1 MSRRPLFEPFFASAR
16 ANSVGMASLLRELS
30 EPRIVIAGASG
41 GIGFAML
48 SALAER
54 FPRARIEALARR
66 PEQRPKLLALAEQ
79 GGGAIRLHR
88 FDLGDEAGLLELG
101 ARLSAE
107 GPIHLLLFATGI
119 LHGEGLQ
126 PEKSLAQLDAQA
138 VRKVFA
144 VNALGPLL
152 LTKAMLPALRGTHPV
167 VVAAL
172 SARVGSIGDN
182 RLGGWYAYR
191 ASKAALNQL
200 FRTVAVELRRLNPK
214 SAVLLLHPGTVDTL
228 LSAPFSGGMQPRLTP
243 EAAASRLLALIVDA
257 QPSEGA
263 RFLAYDGNEVPW

>member
-1 MSRRPLFEPFFASAR
+1 
-16 ANSVGMASLLRELS
+16 MASLLRELS
-30 EPRIVIAGASG
+30 APRIVIVGASG
-41 GIGFAML
+41 GIGFAL
-48 SALAER
+48 LAALAER
-54 FPRARIEALARR
+54 FPQARIEALARR
-66 PEQRPKLLALAEQ
+66 PERRPELQALCEQRASL
-79 GGGAIRLHR
+79 IRLHR

-138 VRKVFA
+138 VRKAFA

-152 LTKAMLPALRGTHPV
+152 LTKAMLPALRGTHPLLL
-167 VVAAL
+167 AAL

-191 ASKAALNQL
+191 ASKAALNQF
-200 FRTVAVELRRLNPK
+200 FRTMAVELKRLNPK
-214 SAVLLLHPGTVDTL
+214 SAVLLLHPGTVETP

-243 EAAASRLLALIVDA
+243 EQAASHLLSLLVDA
-257 QPSEGA
+257 KPGEGA
-263 RFLAYDGNEVPW
+263 RFLAYDGSEIPW